1 MFMKLHGW
9 ERPETPNGNLE
20 PININKEV
28 QVKKWNLWR
37 IANEKLAVEVQ
48 LSGIVDFSD
57 YFSKFKSDLSFSIL
71 DNYDGIVFKT
81 HFFIVGDLLV
91 YFLTVSDVFMP
102 SFLKQPKDF
111 YYQKAIYRCDRLSPI
126 IQKWLTLNFPLAEL
140 LEQNPFLKI

>member
-9 ERPETPNGNLE
+9 ERPETPIGNLE

-71 DNYDGIVFKT
+71 DNYDGIV
-81 HFFIVGDLLV
+81 
-91 YFLTVSDVFMP
+91 
-102 SFLKQPKDF
+102 LKHIF
-111 YYQKAIYRCDRLSPI
+111 S
-126 IQKWLTLNFPLAEL
+126 
-140 LEQNPFLKI
+140 